1 MANPQGVSAVPLVR
15 RCTVQNMEK
24 PIKSRG
30 STTESLKRKVELP
43 KARPSYMGE
52 ILGAIA
58 GNKDFEFISEEK
70 SSNDRSR
77 MNL

>member
-1 MANPQGVSAVPLVR
+1 MHSA
-15 RCTVQNMEK
+15 EHGK

-30 STTESLKRKVELP
+30 PATESLKRKVELT

-58 GNKDFEFISEEK
+58 GNQDFEFISEAK

-77 MNL
+77 MNLVIPVRLR